1 MKKFLTILIGTIAGD
16 LVYEYVIKP
25 KINEKKDEKK

>member
-25 KINEKKDEKK
+25 KLFDKKK